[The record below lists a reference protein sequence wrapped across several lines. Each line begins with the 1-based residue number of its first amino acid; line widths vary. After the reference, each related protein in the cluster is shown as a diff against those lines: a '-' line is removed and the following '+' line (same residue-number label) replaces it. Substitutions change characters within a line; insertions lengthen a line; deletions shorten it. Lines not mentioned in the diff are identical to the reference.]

1 MQFKDFKK
9 DLPAILEKDDS
20 IIRNFQAEWKK
31 TIVREINWRLPLDQ
45 LNPEDDLTQ
54 LALFQLLTRY
64 YLERGPEGFNDIIK
78 FWAGILEKY
87 GDEKERLE
95 RKH

>member
-20 IIRNFQAEWKK
+20 IVRNFQAEWKK
-31 TIVREINWRLPLDQ
+31 TIIREINYRMPLDQ

-54 LALFQLLTRY
+54 FAMFQLLTRY
-64 YLERGPEGFNDIIK
+64 YLERGGEGFNDIVK
-78 FWAGILEKY
+78 FWAGIINKY
-87 GDEKERLE
+87 EDEKERLE